1 MGVSTKVNG
10 RRTQWMAMVSSGGLT
25 ANDTKASTLTTRSTD
40 MAPSFGLAGN
50 NTLAGGRLGS
60 SMVRVT

>member
-1 MGVSTKVNG
+1 
-10 RRTQWMAMVSSGGLT
+10 MAMVSSDGLT